1 MNNAA
6 KSTDP
11 IAGFAVALSGRLAV
25 ATLRALGCAALSVA
39 ILCHQPTTAAALTIE
54 LKDVAPDRI
63 ERQRQAARGALP
75 LPGTPE
81 VSETASRLQKLDLTE
96 GTPVLIR
103 IFKDESQLEL
113 WMQKGE
119 RYVLFATYPICHWSG
134 TLGPKLV
141 EGDKQAPEGF
151 YTVTRRQMHRSGRW
165 PRSLNLGFPNVY
177 DRSLLRTGSYIL
189 VHGGCSSV
197 GCFAMTNPVISEVYG
212 LVQNALKAGQQ
223 HVPVHVFPFRMTQ
236 ANLEKHRNSQWADF
250 WRNLKTGYDS
260 FETTRLPPDVSV
272 CNGQYSIRDGRPAEV
287 GLASSP
293 LAVCGQTA
301 QILDAEEQLQSIVSH
316 PSRWSTLNGTQQRLV
331 RLLKTPPSQILRRRQ
346 QALARASSATT
357 VGKAAKSA
365 YRAMPSVSVKCNLRL
380 ASCRRHLAL
389 KQTRAARSYAEKRR
403 KTKRRQSAD
412 LRHRP

>member
-1 MNNAA
+1 LINAA
-6 KSTDP
+6 KSTEA
-11 IAGFAVALSGRLAV
+11 IAYLAVALSGRTAAV
-25 ATLRALGCAALSVA
+25 TLRALSCAALSA
-39 ILCHQPTTAAALTIE
+39 AMLSHQPTTAAALTIE

-81 VSETASRLQKLDLTE
+81 VGETASRLQKLDLTE

-103 IFKDESQLEL
+103 IFKEESQLEL

-177 DRSLLRTGSYIL
+177 DRSMMRTGSYIL
-189 VHGGCSSV
+189 VHGGCTSV
-197 GCFAMTNPVISEVYG
+197 GCFAMTNPVIAEVFG
-212 LVQNALKAGQQ
+212 LVQNALKAGQV
-223 HVPVHVFPFRMTQ
+223 HVPVHVFPYRMTH
-236 ANLEKHRNSQWADF
+236 ANLEKHQNSEWANF

-260 FETTRLPPDVSV
+260 FETTRLPPAVSV
-272 CNGQYSIRDGRPAEV
+272 CNGKYSIRDGRPTEV
-287 GLASSP
+287 GLSSSP

-301 QILDAEEQLQSIVSH
+301 QILDAEEQLQSIVSR
-316 PSRWSTLNGTQQRLV
+316 PSRWSTLTDREQRLLG
-331 RLLKTPPSQILRRRQ
+331 LLKAPPSQILRRRQ
-346 QALARASSATT
+346 EAIARASSITS
-357 VGKAAKSA
+357 VGKPGRGTD
-365 YRAMPSVSVKCNLRL
+365 RASPSVSVQCNLRL

-389 KQTRAARSYAEKRR
+389 KQKRATRSIAEKTR
-403 KTKRRQSAD
+403 KQQRRQSAK
-412 LRHRP
+412 LRR